1 MPRAVAIA
9 AAVMAALLATGCTI
23 AMDRADRMGLIN
35 RTDTPV
41 SVHVN
46 GGWAGT
52 YAAGAV
58 ADVPI
63 RGHGGPP
70 FRIEVRSPSGAVL
83 SEWTISPQDA
93 ASVAD
98 GTSSMSGGGAVPCGW
113 IGFSYGDQPDQPPGA
128 EPIGPATRPCP

>member
-1 MPRAVAIA
+1 MRRAMGIA
-9 AAVMAALLATGCTI
+9 AAVMAVLLAAGCTM
-23 AMDRADRMGLIN
+23 ALNPADRMGLIN

-41 SVHVN
+41 AVHVN

-52 YAAGAV
+52 YPPGAV
-58 ADVPI
+58 AEVSI

-83 SEWTISPQDA
+83 SEWTISAGDA

-98 GTSSMSGGGAVPCGW
+98 GTSSMSAGSAVPCGW
-113 IGFSYGDQPDQPPGA
+113 IEFSYGDPPDQPGA
-128 EPIGPATRPCP
+128 TPPAPPTRPCP